1 MADKKIAKTQ
11 SKVGVED
18 PSPSEFKKQAVV
30 VALVL
35 ITLGVVVFFFA
46 SALAGGVIAL
56 LGAVFGLSAQVAKDL
71 PVK

>member
-1 MADKKIAKTQ
+1 MPEKKSAQPQPQNI
-11 SKVGVED
+11 VED
-18 PSPSEFKKQAVV
+18 PSPSEFAKQAII

-35 ITLGVVVFFFA
+35 IVLGVIVFFFA
-46 SALAGGVIAL
+46 SAVAGGIIAL